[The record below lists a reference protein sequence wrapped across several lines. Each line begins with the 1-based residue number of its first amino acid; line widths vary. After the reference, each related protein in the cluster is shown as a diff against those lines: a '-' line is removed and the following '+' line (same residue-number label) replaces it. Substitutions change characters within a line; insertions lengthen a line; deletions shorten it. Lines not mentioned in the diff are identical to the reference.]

1 MKVTVKIRA
10 NEIARMI
17 LSDGRKDYPLS
28 ELVKVVMDMYGVS
41 KRQAERYIYFAKEEI
56 AILRKEEVKDA
67 LDVALRDREFLLSKA
82 KGELDDAGN
91 VVTPPNY
98 YLYLEI
104 VKDRDRLL
112 GLYPFKQTKEV
123 ISKNVDM
130 ESFTIHGLE
139 RLANGD
145 PLEEVL
151 KDKKA
156 LKK

>member
-67 LDVALRDREFLLSKA
+67 LDVALRDREFLLSKPSGHLNA
-82 KGELDDAGN
+82 KKQPMRAVE
-91 VVTPPNY
+91 
-98 YLYLEI
+98 EI
-104 VKDRDRLL
+104 CMFYKSQCT
-112 GLYPFKQTKEV
+112 Y
-123 ISKNVDM
+123 N
-130 ESFTIHGLE
+130 
-139 RLANGD
+139 
-145 PLEEVL
+145 PLS
-151 KDKKA
+151 
-156 LKK
+156 

>member
-56 AILRKEEVKDA
+56 ANVRKEEVKDA

-82 KGELDDAGN
+82 RGEVDDAGN

-112 GLYPFKQTKEV
+112 GLYPFKQTREAV
-123 ISKNVDM
+123 SKNVDM

-145 PLEEVL
+145 P
-151 KDKKA
+151 
-156 LKK
+156 